1 MDLNRFNDIFR
12 EKKEFELPI
21 VKSYAVELDSSD
33 YNRGY
38 ITRYFTQKAN
48 DESSPI
54 IEIDDRTYS
63 NLLNNSFYIL
73 AELDWK
79 ISGDYDDIK
88 EANGKSVRLA
98 SKKIASLIMYLP
110 YLLQFSEK

>member
-12 EKKEFELPI
+12 EKREFELPA
-21 VKSYAVELDSSD
+21 VKAYAPELDDMD
-33 YNRGY
+33 YERGY
-38 ITRYFTQKAN
+38 IIRYFTQKAN

-63 NLLNNSFYIL
+63 NLINNSFYIVVQM
-73 AELDWK
+73 DWK
-79 ISGDYDDIK
+79 ITGTHTEIK

-98 SKKIASLIMYLP
+98 SKTIPSILLYLP
-110 YLLQFSEK
+110 YLLQFS